1 MEAILLL
8 PIIIVV
14 ILLREAGFSWTSIM
28 LLWDGILC
36 VLYWLIYR
44 ACRKAENK
52 PVSRKVKISY
62 LAVAVLTLCL
72 TTAVLMNETE
82 LAFYLSAVL
91 PIFSFSLWFV
101 VLVIRDD
108 KTQ

>member
-14 ILLREAGFSWTSIM
+14 ILLREAGFSWTAIM

-36 VLYWLIYR
+36 VLYWLVYR
-44 ACRKAENK
+44 TCRKAENM

-72 TTAVLMNETE
+72 TTVVLMNETE